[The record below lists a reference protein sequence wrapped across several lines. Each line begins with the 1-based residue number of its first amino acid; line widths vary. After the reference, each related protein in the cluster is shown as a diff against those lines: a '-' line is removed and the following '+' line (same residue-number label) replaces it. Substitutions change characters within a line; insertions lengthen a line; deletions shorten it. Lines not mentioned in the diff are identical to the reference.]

1 MTKLSIIIPIYNEE
15 PFLKRCLD
23 SLKVSEEHIHDVEII
38 LINDGSTDKSGEILD
53 ADRDRV
59 GFTVVHHTTNWGVSM
74 TRNHGLALASGEW
87 VTFLDSDDTMHA
99 EGIGNILRGIAQKG
113 GYNNILQFNHYRC
126 HDGACKV
133 EGRYYIA
140 PMDYTVSNLP
150 PKWATVWNK
159 VYKKS
164 FLDENGI
171 RFPSGQQFD
180 EDREFNLQCLHYE
193 KRIGGITLPTICKY
207 FDNEGS
213 ICHTMTQDKFVKA
226 LDALIERL
234 GTEDDPELCQ
244 IIKQSIIGHLESKH
258 FKQLFGG

>member
-15 PFLKRCLD
+15 PFLKRCLKSINVD
-23 SLKVSEEHIHDVEII
+23 DVEVIAI
-38 LINDGSTDKSGEILD
+38 DDGSTDKSGEILD
-53 ADRDRV
+53 ELDHL
-59 GFTVVHHTTNWGVSM
+59 FTVVHHSTNWGVSM
-74 TRNHGLALASGEW
+74 TRTHGLALASGEW
-87 VTFLDSDDTMHA
+87 VTFLDSDDAMHA

-133 EGRYYIA
+133 ESRYYIE

-150 PKWATVWNK
+150 PKWAPVWNK

-180 EDREFNLQCLHYE
+180 EDREFNLQCLHCE

-234 GTEDDPELCQ
+234 GTEDNPELCQ

-258 FKQLFGG
+258 FKNLFGGDK